1 MIGHGA
7 LGFGYGGGFL
17 MPFIMIALWALLMIG
32 VVYIFRLM
40 TSSSKLN
47 SLKVVPKASPVE
59 VLKVRYARGELSKE
73 EYEVIKR
80 DIT

>member
-1 MIGHGA
+1 MMAHGA

-17 MPFIMIALWALLMIG
+17 MPFIMIALWVLLMIG

-40 TSSSKLN
+40 TSSSELN
-47 SLKVVPKASPVE
+47 SLKAVTEVSPVE

-73 EYEVIKR
+73 EYERMKM
-80 DIT
+80 DIS